1 MKGGEGRG
9 ETPSEG
15 VRLEARAT
23 NVSNVFVRT
32 ARKVVRTEGVAAR
45 RVLDRWKREVLSKK
59 MSGRRAT
66 FHPPGGVLLLGRR
79 SRFLRPHPERIAAA
93 ALAHG
98 HAVAHGDVREVGVH
112 GVALAVVAGSAT
124 VVFPARPGLGYG
136 SGASRR
142 GVRAR
147 EGSRRGRASVGR
159 GRAFSPRGGVR
170 ANAPVRLGDLL
181 VGRRLEDGGTL
192 LVFNAHDFGGV
203 RRVRGLGR
211 TVRPR
216 RLGPT
221 ERPRDGRFF
230 QFSRGSAGSIDCR
243 PLSATARIHSIIDK
257 LPRRL
262 CARRRRRC
270 F

>member
-1 MKGGEGRG
+1 MFSIGGSARC
-9 ETPSEG
+9 SRRRCQG
-15 VRLEARAT
+15 V
-23 NVSNVFVRT
+23 
-32 ARKVVRTEGVAAR
+32 ARK
-45 RVLDRWKREVLSKK
+45 
-59 MSGRRAT
+59 RRAT

-112 GVALAVVAGSAT
+112 GVALAVVAGPAT

-192 LVFNAHDFGGV
+192 LVFRAHDVGGV
-203 RRVRGLGR
+203 HACGR
-211 TVRPR
+211 SGELCAPVAS
-216 RLGPT
+216 GQ
-221 ERPRDGRFF
+221 PRDRETGVFSNFPEARPARSTAGR
-230 QFSRGSAGSIDCR
+230 
-243 PLSATARIHSIIDK
+243 
-257 LPRRL
+257 
-262 CARRRRRC
+262 
-270 F
+270 

>member
-124 VVFPARPGLGYG
+124 VVFPARV
-136 SGASRR
+136 R
-142 GVRAR
+142 GWDTGPARHAAAFVRAR
-147 EGSRRGRASVGR
+147 DPGAGGQASVGGGRFHR
-159 GRAFSPRGGVR
+159 GAAFARTHQCDSVISSSAAASKMVGPFSSSTLMTSGAFVACGGSGELC
-170 ANAPVRLGDLL
+170 APVASGQ
-181 VGRRLEDGGTL
+181 
-192 LVFNAHDFGGV
+192 
-203 RRVRGLGR
+203 
-211 TVRPR
+211 
-216 RLGPT
+216 
-221 ERPRDGRFF
+221 PRDRETGVFSNFPEARPARSTAGR
-230 QFSRGSAGSIDCR
+230 
-243 PLSATARIHSIIDK
+243 
-257 LPRRL
+257 
-262 CARRRRRC
+262 
-270 F
+270 